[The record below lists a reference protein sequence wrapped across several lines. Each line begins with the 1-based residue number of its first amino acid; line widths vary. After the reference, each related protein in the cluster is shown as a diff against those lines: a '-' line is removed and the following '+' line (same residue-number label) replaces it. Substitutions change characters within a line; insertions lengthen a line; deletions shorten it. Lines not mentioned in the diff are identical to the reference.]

1 MSPNG
6 AVRADDGMFPFD
18 MSHCRV
24 YANEFRS
31 DPYAPWQAES
41 RFAQLR
47 SRLNEF
53 QENLPRN
60 LQYSPRNTDTHIM
73 YKHTLPSY
81 TVMHV
86 VYFLS
91 VMVLHRA
98 YLPFLPLRCSEP
110 MGPLDEPTYSRD
122 KYAAPEGFWR
132 DSAREV
138 FRAARQVMDLAKACQ
153 ERGVLVE
160 SPLVGFA
167 LYHATLLGVYAT
179 HFGQM
184 DVEGMLTARRSS
196 ADITSSGSS
205 PAPAPA
211 TVMTRRSLE
220 ILRDMRPRLTMAVG
234 WFRTLNRLHSYY
246 TKVKKDYARATAS
259 PTHTEFDGF
268 RLGGGVPEEHK
279 VLEKVFLESGE
290 TEDRLQEDA
299 DDGTAASAG
308 QVAAPIL
315 PSGSDAVK
323 SESGDS
329 PSPAAL
335 PRRESWV
342 VVNGTAGPSNSPTIA
357 ATSAPSTS
365 SGNATSLAPKPDTNE
380 LDRRPSLPPPPG
392 RTPLPPQSGFSLPSI
407 QQSTAF
413 PPSPAATGN
422 RLQPLSSWAGPPP
435 PPSYG
440 HSLPPINSSS
450 APPPPTHN
458 YPRLPPPS
466 TVAAP
471 PSSASTSSSSSGGNS
486 PPALATTATSSH
498 PLTSATSIPTP
509 GPTAGSLSSS
519 STIWTA
525 SLGGDDVVAF
535 IEGSTCDTWS
545 NLTDS
550 EVGYPSGWLSAVWSD
565 L

>member
-1 MSPNG
+1 
-6 AVRADDGMFPFD
+6 
-18 MSHCRV
+18 
-24 YANEFRS
+24 
-31 DPYAPWQAES
+31 
-41 RFAQLR
+41 
-47 SRLNEF
+47 
-53 QENLPRN
+53 
-60 LQYSPRNTDTHIM
+60 M
-73 YKHTLPSY
+73 YKHKLPSY

-91 VMVLHRA
+91 VIVLHRA

-110 MGPLDEPTYSRD
+110 AGPLDEPTYSRD

-138 FRAARQVMDLAKACQ
+138 FRAARQVMDLATACQ

-167 LYHATLLGVYAT
+167 LYHAALMGVYAA

-184 DVEGMLTARRSS
+184 DVEGMLTARRPSTDVTNSGSS
-196 ADITSSGSS
+196 SSSSSSSSS

-211 TVMTRRSLE
+211 RRSLE
-220 ILRDMRPRLTMAVG
+220 ILRDMRPRLKMAVG

-246 TKVKKDYARATAS
+246 TKVKRDYARATAAA
-259 PTHTEFDGF
+259 THTEGFDGNNL
-268 RLGGGVPEEHK
+268 RPGGAALEEYK
-279 VLEKVFLESGE
+279 VLEKVFLEFGE
-290 TEDRLQEDA
+290 VEDRLQEDN
-299 DDGTAASAG
+299 DDGTAPAAAA
-308 QVAAPIL
+308 VAAPGL
-315 PSGSDAVK
+315 STSSDAVK

-342 VVNGTAGPSNSPTIA
+342 VVNGTAGPSHSPTVSTTTA
-357 ATSAPSTS
+357 PPTSG
-365 SGNATSLAPKPDTNE
+365 GNTASLAPKTDTNE
-380 LDRRPSLPPPPG
+380 LDRRPSLPPPPPG

-450 APPPPTHN
+450 APPPPPHN

-466 TVAAP
+466 TVAAGAGAGAP
-471 PSSASTSSSSSGGNS
+471 PGSGSTSSSSSSSSNGGNS
-486 PPALATTATSSH
+486 PPALATTTASSH
-498 PLTSATSIPTP
+498 PLPTTTTIPTP
-509 GPTAGSLSSS
+509 GPTASSS
-519 STIWTA
+519 LWTI

-535 IEGSTCDTWS
+535 IEGGTCDTWS

-550 EVGYPSGWLSAVWSD
+550 EVGYPSGWLAAVWND